1 MQQDVMGGECSTF
14 KEKRNSFTLLVW
26 KPKEKRTLGRPWRG
40 LDDVIENCCGNCNDP
55 TVP

>member
-1 MQQDVMGGECSTF
+1 MGGECSTF

-40 LDDVIENCCGNCNDP
+40 LDDVIENYCGNCNDP